1 MATPQSPAPKSPQ
14 RELPAITIDG
24 HALFEFSLKMNRA
37 LKRLESRFHAVDRSP
52 IPPLRQTWKQAGRKP
67 R

>member
-1 MATPQSPAPKSPQ
+1 MATPQSPAPSPQ
-14 RELPAITIDG
+14 QDLPAITIDG

-37 LKRLESRFHAVDRSP
+37 LKRLEHRFDAREQSP
-52 IPPLRQTWKQAGRKP
+52 VPFLRQTWKQVSRKP

>member
-1 MATPQSPAPKSPQ
+1 MATPHAPLPARSQ
-14 RELPAITIDG
+14 HELPAITIDG

-37 LKRLESRFHAVDRSP
+37 LKRFEKRFDAREDRP
-52 IPPLRQTWKQAGRKP
+52 IPFLRQTWHQASRKP

>member
-1 MATPQSPAPKSPQ
+1 MATPQPPVPTNDV

-37 LKRLESRFHAVDRSP
+37 LKRLENRFDARERV
-52 IPPLRQTWKQAGRKP
+52 PLSLFRQTWKQVSRRP

>member
-1 MATPQSPAPKSPQ
+1 MAIPQPPAPASPQ
-14 RELPAITIDG
+14 RTLPAITIDG

-37 LKRLESRFHAVDRSP
+37 LKRLEHRFDAREVST
-52 IPPLRQTWKQAGRKP
+52 IPLMRQTWKQVSRKP

>member
-1 MATPQSPAPKSPQ
+1 MATPHPPTPTPAQ

-37 LKRLESRFHAVDRSP
+37 LKRFENRFGAQERNPVP
-52 IPPLRQTWKQAGRKP
+52 FFRQTWQQASRKP

>member
-1 MATPQSPAPKSPQ
+1 MASPQ
-14 RELPAITIDG
+14 PPVPANPKRELPAITIDG

-37 LKRLESRFHAVDRSP
+37 LKRLESRFDAREQSP
-52 IPPLRQTWKQAGRKP
+52 IPFLRQTWQQASRKP

>member
-1 MATPQSPAPKSPQ
+1 MATPQPPAPASPL
-14 RELPAITIDG
+14 RKLPAITIDG

-37 LKRLESRFHAVDRSP
+37 LKRFEIRFDAKERHP
-52 IPPLRQTWKQAGRKP
+52 IPYFRQSWKQVSRKP